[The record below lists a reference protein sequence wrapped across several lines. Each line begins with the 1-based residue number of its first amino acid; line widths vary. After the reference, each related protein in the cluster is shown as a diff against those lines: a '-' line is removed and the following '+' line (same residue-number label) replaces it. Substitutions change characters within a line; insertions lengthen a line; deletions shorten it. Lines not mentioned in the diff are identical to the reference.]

1 MNYSKHY
8 DALIERGKIRNLCE
22 YYETHHIV
30 PRCLGGNDDET
41 NLVRLTPEEHY
52 VAHQLLCKIHKNNPK
67 LLAAAMMMCANRKG
81 NKVYGWLRRRHSQAM
96 SELQTGENN
105 SQFGK
110 KWIYSDTQKR
120 SVRISKEEDVPDGWF
135 EGRKFTFDK
144 EKLKCKFCNKEFEQ
158 KVLEIF
164 CSNDCKVLSKKSDAQ
179 KIIDENLDVII
190 GDFAN
195 TKSITKTLMNFGIT
209 GRKGN
214 TYLSNILKQKGF
226 EVLKRRNSYASK
238 T

>member
-8 DALIERGKIRNLCE
+8 DALIERGRTRILFD

-41 NLVRLTPEEHY
+41 NLVKLTPEEHY
-52 VAHQLLCKIHKNNPK
+52 LAHQLLCKIHKNNPK

-96 SELQTGENN
+96 SELQTGEKN
-105 SQFGK
+105 SQFGT
-110 KWIYSDTQKR
+110 KWIYSDIEKK
-120 SVRISKEEDVPDGWF
+120 SVRIPKEKIVPNGWL
-135 EGRKFTFDK
+135 EGRKFIFEK

-158 KVLEIF
+158 KGLEIF
-164 CSNDCKVLSKKSDAQ
+164 CSNECKVTSRKSDAQ
-179 KIIDENLDVII
+179 KIINENLEDII
-190 GDFAN
+190 DNFVK
-195 TKSITKTLMNFGIT
+195 TKSITKTLINFGIT

-214 TYLSNILKQKGF
+214 TYLSNILKERGF